1 MRARE
6 KGRESP
12 EFPYNFEPMG
22 ATLRKLVGALGRILP
37 DCVTLSQA
45 IAFNMFLAFFPLLL
59 FTLGLLGET
68 RLFHD
73 ALQEIPNH
81 LALIL
86 PPGSAGVVSAYFVRK
101 TVHTWNWMVLG
112 MGGTMIAG
120 TQVMIGYIEGFRVIE
135 GDLLRA
141 GYWRRQLRAF
151 VLLCLTIVP
160 MLAVVILTVFGKQ
173 TRAWLMLRT
182 RSVYMTHELELAA
195 YAAIVFVLAMGVLV
209 VLYRLGRPGHP
220 GMVDLLPGALV
231 ATILWWAV
239 DIGFGWYVRKMPY
252 DAMYRGLAA
261 AIGLLLWMFLTAM
274 IVLFG
279 AAYNAET
286 REELAEAR
294 AAATPGRAKTLTFH

>member
-1 MRARE
+1 M
-6 KGRESP
+6 KGI
-12 EFPYNFEPMG
+12 
-22 ATLRKLVGALGRILP
+22 LRKLIGALGRIFP

-73 ALQEIPNH
+73 ALKEIPEH
-81 LALIL
+81 LSLIL

-101 TVHTWNWMVLG
+101 TVHTWHWMVLG

-135 GDLLRA
+135 GDLLLA
-141 GYWRRQLRAF
+141 GYWRRQFRAF

-160 MLAVVILTVFGKQ
+160 MLSVVILTVFGKQ

-182 RSVYMTHELELAA
+182 RSVYMTHELELAL
-195 YAAIVFVLAMGVLV
+195 YAVVVFVLAMGMLVL
-209 VLYRLGRPGHP
+209 LYRLGRPGHP
-220 GMVDLLPGALV
+220 GMRDLLPGALV

-274 IVLFG
+274 IVLLG

-286 REELAEAR
+286 REELEEAR
-294 AAATPGRAKTLTFH
+294 AAATPGRTRTLIFH